1 MSQHSYSL
9 QHYAGVSSRYTCP
22 SCGGKRCFT
31 LYVDESGK
39 PLDEKVGRCDH
50 ESGCGYH
57 YTPKEYFRGHPDL
70 STGARTTSYSS
81 RNDSLSKPHQSRQLF
96 FIPGLYVT
104 SSVRIS
110 YDSHLTSFLRTIIPI
125 KPLDTVLVEYKIG
138 VTRQRDTIYFQ
149 IDKEGRCRTGKIMKY
164 NPNTGHRIKDEHI
177 SCKVSWVHSI
187 LKARKVLPN
196 DWQLTQCL
204 FGEYLLNKY
213 PQKRVALV
221 EAEKTAIICAAL
233 MPQYLW
239 LATGGKT
246 QLGDKLKVLKGR
258 DVIAFPDVDGYD
270 VWKEKLYGTGIKVS
284 DWLEQNATIEDR
296 ARGVDIA
303 DILLRNHN
311 NSTESTS
318 AFRLSAPDTILK
330 YFSESSHNE
339 IKAFIDDFE
348 LIPISITKLPQ

>member
-9 QHYAGVSSRYTCP
+9 QRYAGVSSRYTCP
-22 SCGGKRCFT
+22 GCGGKRCLT
-31 LYVDESGK
+31 LYVDENSN

-57 YTPKEYFRGHPDL
+57 YTPKEYFRDHPDL
-70 STGARTTSYSS
+70 STDARKTSYNN
-81 RNDSLSKPHQSRQLF
+81 RNDSSLKPPQPRQLF
-96 FIPGLYVT
+96 FIHDLYVT
-104 SSVRIS
+104 GSVRIS
-110 YDSHLTSFLRTIIPI
+110 YDSHLTSFLKRIVPI
-125 KPLDTVLVEYKIG
+125 EILDTVLVEYKIG

-149 IDKEGRCRTGKIMKY
+149 IDKDGRCRTGKIMKY
-164 NPNTGHRIKDEHI
+164 NPKTGHRIKDENI

-187 LKARKVLPN
+187 LKVRKVLPN

-204 FGEYLLNKY
+204 FGEHLLSKY

-246 QLGDKLKVLKGR
+246 QLEDKLKVLKGR
-258 DVIAFPDVDGYD
+258 DVIAFPDIDSYD
-270 VWKEKLYGTGIKVS
+270 AWKEKLYGTGIKVS
-284 DWLEQNATIEDR
+284 DWLEQNSTSEDR
-296 ARGVDIA
+296 AKGVDIA
-303 DILLRNHN
+303 DILLRNYN
-311 NSTESTS
+311 NYSESTS
-318 AFRLSAPDTILK
+318 AFRLSASDTILK

-339 IKAFIDDFE
+339 IKALIDEFE
-348 LIPISITKLPQ
+348 LIPVSVTKLPQ